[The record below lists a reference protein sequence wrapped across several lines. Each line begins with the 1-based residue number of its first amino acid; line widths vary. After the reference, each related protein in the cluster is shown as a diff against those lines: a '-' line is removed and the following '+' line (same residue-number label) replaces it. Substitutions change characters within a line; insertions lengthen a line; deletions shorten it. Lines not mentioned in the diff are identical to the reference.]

1 MFLLFCR
8 ELLLR
13 LKVRLLH
20 LLGLLRM
27 LSFEL
32 LITRRI
38 RLLLCEL
45 LMFEFLL
52 LLRALP
58 LLLLLSAQ
66 RLLLLQVFALQR

>member
-1 MFLLFCR
+1 LFLLFCR

-45 LMFEFLL
+45 LMFELLL